1 MKKLIRTTITVPED
15 IYKQAKVKA
24 SLVQESFSAYVT
36 EALYEKINQMINQP
50 LKKKMNPQQTLGVF
64 SLGIKKI
71 LSRKKL
77 YETHLQRKLGR

>member
-1 MKKLIRTTITVPED
+1 MKKLIRTTITVPEN

-36 EALYEKINQMINQP
+36 EALYEKINQINQS
-50 LKKKMNPQQTLGVF
+50 LKKKIDPKQTLGVF

-71 LSRKKL
+71 PSRKKL
-77 YETHLQRKLGR
+77 YETRIQRKLGR

>member
-15 IYKQAKVKA
+15 IYKQTKVKA

-36 EALYEKINQMINQP
+36 EALYEKINQIIDEP
-50 LKKKMNPQQTLGVF
+50 LKKRVDPKKTLGVF

-71 LSRKKL
+71 PSRKKL

>member
-24 SLVQESFSAYVT
+24 SLVQESFSTYVT
-36 EALYEKINQMINQP
+36 EALYEKINQIINEP
-50 LKKKMNPQQTLGVF
+50 LKKKVDPKKTLGVF

-71 LSRKKL
+71 PLRKKL
-77 YETHLQRKLGR
+77 YETHIQRKLGR